1 MKLFVLAAATQSPV
15 PTDAMLLPT
24 WIGALATA
32 VGVLVAI
39 AAILLTYRQV
49 RLTAEQ
55 LRAASKQAAQDSEDR
70 TRPYVAMNIVPSI
83 ASSGALDLVV
93 TNTGATAA
101 TNVRF
106 ELLNAEFGLSD
117 DDTRVGPDLRSFFS
131 TPFELAPGARMRL
144 FWHLPES
151 AADRSDKPGAMG
163 APVTGELRATYGR
176 DVDGQPGTHEYV
188 TKHHYDF
195 TLWPKITPQA
205 WTGKTNEGSPSDPLT
220 HLKNINFGLRAI
232 AHHLGETTR

>member
-1 MKLFVLAAATQSPV
+1 MSLMFAAATQSPV
-15 PTDAMLLPT
+15 PPEATLLPT

-32 VGVLVAI
+32 AGVLVAI
-39 AAILLTYRQV
+39 GAVLFTYRQV

-55 LRAASKQAAQDSEDR
+55 LRRASVQAAQDSEDR

-83 ASSGALDLVV
+83 ASNGGLDLVL
-93 TNTGATAA
+93 TNTGTTAA

-106 ELLNAEFGLSD
+106 ELLNAQFGLSD
-117 DDTRVGPDLRSFFS
+117 DDTHVGPGLREFFS

-151 AADRSDKPGAMG
+151 AADQSDKPGAMG
-163 APVTGELRATYGR
+163 APGTGEVKATYSR
-176 DVDGQPGTHEYV
+176 DVDGQPGAREYV
-188 TKHHYDF
+188 TKHRYDF
-195 TLWPKITPQA
+195 TLWPKITPQG
-205 WTGKTNEGSPSDPLT
+205 WTGSTNQGKSDDPIT

>member
-1 MKLFVLAAATQSPV
+1 MRFFVFAAATQSPA
-15 PTDAMLLPT
+15 PSDAALLPT
-24 WIGALATA
+24 WIGAIATA
-32 VGVLVAI
+32 VGVVVAI
-39 AAILLTYRQV
+39 IAIGLTYRQV
-49 RLTAEQ
+49 RLTAKQ
-55 LRAASKQAAQDSEDR
+55 LRHASVQAAQDSEDR

-83 ASSGALDLVV
+83 ASSGALDLVI

-106 ELLNAEFGLSD
+106 ELVDAQFGLSD
-117 DDTRVGPDLRSFFS
+117 DDTRVGPDLRDFFS

-151 AADRSDKPGAMG
+151 TADHSDKPGAMG
-163 APVTGELRATYGR
+163 APVTGELRATYSR
-176 DVDGQPGTHEYV
+176 DVDGRPGTQEYV

-205 WTGKTNEGSPSDPLT
+205 WTGKTNEGSPSDSLT
-220 HLKNINFGLRAI
+220 HLKNIAFGIRAV
-232 AHHLGETTR
+232 AHHLGETNR

>member
-1 MKLFVLAAATQSPV
+1 MKLFVLAAATKSPL
-15 PTDAMLLPT
+15 PSDATLVPT

-39 AAILLTYRQV
+39 VAILLTYRQV

-55 LRAASKQAAQDSEDR
+55 LRAASVQAAQDSEDR

-83 ASSGALDLVV
+83 ASHGALDLII

-106 ELLNAEFGLSD
+106 ELLNAQFGLSD
-117 DDTRVGPDLRSFFS
+117 DDTQVGPGLRDFFS

-151 AADRSDKPGAMG
+151 TAERSDKRGAMG
-163 APVTGELRATYGR
+163 APVTGELRATYSR
-176 DVDGQPGTHEYV
+176 DADGQPGPQEYV
-188 TKHHYDF
+188 TQHRYDF
-195 TLWPKITPQA
+195 TLWPKITPEA
-205 WTGKTNEGSPSDPLT
+205 WTGSTNQGNSNDPLT

>member
-1 MKLFVLAAATQSPV
+1 MRFFALAAATQAPV
-15 PTDAMLLPT
+15 PPDATLLPT

-32 VGVLVAI
+32 AGVLVAI
-39 AAILLTYRQV
+39 VAILFTYNQV

-55 LRAASKQAAQDSEDR
+55 LRRASAQAAQDSEDR

-83 ASSGALDLVV
+83 ASHGALDLVI

-106 ELLNAEFGLSD
+106 ELLNSEFGLSD
-117 DDTRVGPDLRSFFS
+117 DDTRIGPQLRDFFS

-151 AADRSDKPGAMG
+151 SGDRSDKPGAMG
-163 APVTGELRATYGR
+163 APVTGELQATYSR
-176 DVDGQPGTHEYV
+176 DVDGQPGAQEYV
-188 TKHHYDF
+188 TKHRYDF
-195 TLWPKITPQA
+195 TLWPKITPEA
-205 WTGKTNEGSPSDPLT
+205 WTGSTNQGNSDDPLT